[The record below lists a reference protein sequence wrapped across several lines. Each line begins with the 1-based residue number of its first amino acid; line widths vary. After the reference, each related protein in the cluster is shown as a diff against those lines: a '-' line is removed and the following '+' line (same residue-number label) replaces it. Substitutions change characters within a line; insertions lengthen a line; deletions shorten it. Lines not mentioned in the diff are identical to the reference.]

1 MQKLFALLAKLQDGR
16 SHSGQ
21 VLAENI
27 GLTRGAVWSQI
38 KQLQELGIDIHAVSG
53 KGYRLPGGYEFLD
66 AEKISRD
73 WPQLVADSITQV
85 ETVHVTD
92 STNERLL
99 AASTEQDIHGRV
111 FLSEYQTAGR
121 GRRGA
126 SWLAPPGSGLCLS
139 LAWRFANPPE
149 ALGALSLVVGLAV
162 RRALTALGGRDI
174 QVKWPNDIYIE
185 DARGYAKIAGILIEL
200 RSELAGPSM
209 VVIGLGLNLALSRAI
224 REKIDQ
230 NASDLASVCD
240 EPPGRN
246 QTAGLVI
253 EEIIKSLLRFNDKGF
268 GDFLSEWRSADFLK
282 GHQIKLHMHN
292 NAVVGEALGVDDQ
305 GLLLMNVA
313 GEVQSHFAG
322 HVELLA

>member
-53 KGYRLPGGYEFLD
+53 KGYRLPGGYEFLN
-66 AEKISRD
+66 AEKIRRD
-73 WPQLVADSITQV
+73 WPQQVADSVSQV

-99 AASTEQDIHGRV
+99 AAATEQDIHGRV

-139 LAWRFANPPE
+139 L
-149 ALGALSLVVGLAV
+149 GVAV
-162 RRALTALGGRDI
+162 R
-174 QVKWPNDIYIE
+174 
-185 DARGYAKIAGILIEL
+185 
-200 RSELAGPSM
+200 
-209 VVIGLGLNLALSRAI
+209 
-224 REKIDQ
+224 
-230 NASDLASVCD
+230 
-240 EPPGRN
+240 
-246 QTAGLVI
+246 
-253 EEIIKSLLRFNDKGF
+253 
-268 GDFLSEWRSADFLK
+268 
-282 GHQIKLHMHN
+282 
-292 NAVVGEALGVDDQ
+292 
-305 GLLLMNVA
+305 
-313 GEVQSHFAG
+313 
-322 HVELLA
+322 